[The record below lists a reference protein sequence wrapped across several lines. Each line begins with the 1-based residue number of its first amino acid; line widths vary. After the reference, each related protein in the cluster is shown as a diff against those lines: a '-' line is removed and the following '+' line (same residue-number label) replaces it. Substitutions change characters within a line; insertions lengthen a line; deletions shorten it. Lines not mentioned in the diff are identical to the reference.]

1 MFHFDENQGFRVFFD
16 EGQELGMFAHT
27 IFKNALK
34 VWNFAVPLHRQSEIK
49 LMTRI
54 TFKENKRLRKG

>member
-1 MFHFDENQGFRVFFD
+1 LGFFD
-16 EGQELGMFAHT
+16 ERQELGMFAHT
-27 IFKNALK
+27 IFKNAWK